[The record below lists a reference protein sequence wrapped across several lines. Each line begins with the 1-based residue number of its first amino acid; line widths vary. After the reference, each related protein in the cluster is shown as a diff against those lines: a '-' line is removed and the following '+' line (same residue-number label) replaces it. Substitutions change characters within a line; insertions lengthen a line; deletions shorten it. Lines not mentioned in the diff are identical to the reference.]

1 MVSLILILQKRAS
14 TIIYTQVIEDRK
26 LTVCTN
32 YRAETK
38 LLCNCCWM
46 RHDLFLLI
54 MLKFVFFLQS
64 MLERD
69 QFIYNNLYKGY
80 MFVTSLC
87 IHIVLQ
93 ASFELRFICAM
104 YKPSNSQNLF
114 RCNFGGSQWRVGRMV
129 MPMDCSMRCRFE
141 PAGLWATLL
150 EIQGHVHFINSSKSK
165 VIYGSKYGY

>member
-54 MLKFVFFLQS
+54 MLKFVFFVQS

-93 ASFELRFICAM
+93 ASF
-104 YKPSNSQNLF
+104 
-114 RCNFGGSQWRVGRMV
+114 
-129 MPMDCSMRCRFE
+129 
-141 PAGLWATLL
+141 
-150 EIQGHVHFINSSKSK
+150 
-165 VIYGSKYGY
+165 

>member
-1 MVSLILILQKRAS
+1 MQCAYALILILIYTITFYRVEEQCMVSLILILQKRAS
-14 TIIYTQVIEDRK
+14 TIIYTQVIEDKK
-26 LTVCTN
+26 LTLCTN

-87 IHIVLQ
+87 IHIVVQ
-93 ASFELRFICAM
+93 ASFELRFICAI
-104 YKPSNSQNLF
+104 YKTVKLSEFVQ
-114 RCNFGGSQWRVGRMV
+114 M
-129 MPMDCSMRCRFE
+129 
-141 PAGLWATLL
+141 
-150 EIQGHVHFINSSKSK
+150 
-165 VIYGSKYGY
+165 